1 MNMCIYIYMH
11 TRPRVRLCVYTCM
24 YMYSYMNIHMYMRV
38 YVHSQTSLCMHSQ
51 ISLCTHIFPGVMEWS
66 EKDTYICTLLAEHIH
81 IFYTR
86 TLNDPPTYKYIIVQ
100 WSGGRGT
107 NTHIL
112 CYQNTYI
119 NPCA

>member
-38 YVHSQTSLCMHSQ
+38 YVHSQTSLCTH
-51 ISLCTHIFPGVMEWS
+51 ICTHIFPGVMEWS